1 MKSFVA
7 CLTALICAGHLQ
19 AQTRAL
25 VDSTGL
31 PGDDFELAGALEMFK
46 SAQNL
51 EAFERALN
59 EEASKVNNLD
69 LDGDGQVDHIRVVD
83 HQNGSAHAIVL
94 QVALSKS
101 EVQDVAVIELEKTGE
116 AEAVLQIRGAEELY
130 GTDVL
135 VEPLAEEDAG
145 TAPAKGPSAPELA
158 RVQVWVNVW
167 AWPCVTWIYGPN
179 YVTWNS
185 PWYWGHY
192 PPWWRP
198 WRPMGWRAW
207 YRWNRPYHVWY
218 RPVYVCSVP
227 NAHAVYRPR
236 ASYSPRIHRATAP
249 TRQQRATM
257 RSTGADQRAT
267 PVQRM
272 DRRQPAVRGKER
284 TAPRTRPVDRAPRT
298 RPAQRA
304 PRTAPV
310 RRAPRPAR
318 TPAPSHAPGR
328 R

>member
-1 MKSFVA
+1 MKSIISTVIAVAFVVH
-7 CLTALICAGHLQ
+7 TQ

-31 PGDDFELAGALEMFK
+31 PGDGFDLAGAVELFK
-46 SAQNL
+46 QAPNL

-59 EEASKVNNLD
+59 EEASQVNNLD
-69 LDGDGQVDHIRVVD
+69 LDGDERVDHIRVVD
-83 HQNGSAHAIVL
+83 HKSGEAHAIVL
-94 QVALSKS
+94 QVALSQS
-101 EVQDVAVIELEKTGE
+101 ELQDVAVIELEKTGE
-116 AEAVLQIRGAEELY
+116 ATAMLQIRGAEELY
-130 GTDVL
+130 GSDVL

-167 AWPCVTWIYGPN
+167 AWPCVTWIYGPS
-179 YVTWNS
+179 YVVWQS

-227 NAHAVYRPR
+227 NAHSVYRPR
-236 ASYSPRIHRATAP
+236 ASFSPRIHRATAP
-249 TRQQRATM
+249 IRQQRAALRTTRPDV
-257 RSTGADQRAT
+257 RSAPA
-267 PVQRM
+267 PRM
-272 DRRQPAVRGKER
+272 DRRQPDARGKER
-284 TAPRTRPVDRAPRT
+284 SVPRTRPIERAPRT

-304 PRTAPV
+304 PRTAPAP
-310 RRAPRPAR
+310 RAPRPAR
-318 TPAPSHAPGR
+318 TPAPSRAPR
-328 R
+328 RR

>member
-1 MKSFVA
+1 MKNIISTVIVVAFV
-7 CLTALICAGHLQ
+7 GHTQ

-31 PGDDFELAGALEMFK
+31 PGDGFDLAGAVELFK
-46 SAQNL
+46 QAPNL

-59 EEASKVNNLD
+59 EEASQVNNLD
-69 LDGDGQVDHIRVVD
+69 LDGDERVDHIRVVD
-83 HQNGSAHAIVL
+83 HHSGDAHAIVL
-94 QVALSKS
+94 QVALSQS
-101 EVQDVAVIELEKTGE
+101 ELQDVAVIELEKTGE
-116 AEAVLQIRGAEELY
+116 AAAMLQIRGAEELY

-145 TAPAKGPSAPELA
+145 TAPTKGPSAPELA

-167 AWPCVTWIYGPN
+167 AWPCVTWIYGPS
-179 YVTWNS
+179 YVVWES

-236 ASYSPRIHRATAP
+236 ASYSPRIHRTTAP
-249 TRQQRATM
+249 IRQQRAAM
-257 RSTGADQRAT
+257 RSTKPDERT
-267 PVQRM
+267 SPSQRM
-272 DRRQPAVRGKER
+272 DRRQRDVRGKER
-284 TAPRTRPVDRAPRT
+284 SVPRTRPIERAPRT

-304 PRTAPV
+304 PRTAPAP
-310 RRAPRPAR
+310 RAPRPAR
-318 TPAPSHAPGR
+318 TPAPSRAPR
-328 R
+328 RR